1 MTFLL
6 FCFPF
11 GIQVLI
17 LELWQVWILLCRL
30 GSALSSE
37 YWDQSHVPCLL
48 WSLLLLLLQLLILIL
63 LILFKSLICREG
75 KNVLKR
81 SSYHSRSYSRWQ
93 GKVMVKTQ
101 MYDCKA
107 KPVTIHTPTSVF
119 NPCCSGHSQLATLG
133 MKMNSKLTQDRENLE
148 KTYSLCLKCS
158 DKSWS

>member
-6 FCFPF
+6 FSFPF

-48 WSLLLLLLQLLILIL
+48 WSLLLLQQL

-81 SSYHSRSYSRWQ
+81 SSYHSRLYSRWQ
-93 GKVMVKTQ
+93 GKVMVKAQ

-119 NPCCSGHSQLATLG
+119 NPCCSGHSHLATLG
-133 MKMNSKLTQDRENLE
+133 MKMNSKLTQERENLK